1 MDCNLRGNNRQG
13 EVFLSENNKAFPGDS
28 YKNEF
33 IKIFTRR

>member
-1 MDCNLRGNNRQG
+1 MDCNLGGYNRQG
-13 EVFLSENNKAFPGDS
+13 EEFLSENNKAFLGDS